1 LPHLIS
7 SLTGGPAPGAS
18 AFGPLARFGLLA
30 HFGLLARFGPL
41 ALFGLLARF
50 QEAVPGVNTN

>member
-18 AFGPLARFGLLA
+18 GFGPLGS
-30 HFGLLARFGPL
+30 
-41 ALFGLLARF
+41 F
-50 QEAVPGVNTN
+50 QEAVPGVNTNWPAPFQTGCRIVMKVSY